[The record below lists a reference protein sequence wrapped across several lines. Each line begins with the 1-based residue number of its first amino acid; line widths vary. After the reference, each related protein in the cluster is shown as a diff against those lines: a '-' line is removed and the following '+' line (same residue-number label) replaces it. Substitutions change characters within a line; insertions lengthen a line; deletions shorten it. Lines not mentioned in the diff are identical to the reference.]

1 MIKGVAMNYNKN
13 ITYRSSSPPTNE
25 RREEREK
32 VINLVNY
39 YESSTTALV
48 IQKDEKWLYLNAA
61 AVQLLGYSESCE
73 LEGKSIWETIHPS
86 EKQKVMKR
94 IEASING
101 VNPGALI
108 QRWRKKDGSILS
120 VEVLA
125 IPVEN
130 YLGQTSAI
138 IKEVDQERKNVQEMY
153 DHYELITEN
162 MNEIISLLDAEGRL
176 LYVSP
181 SYRKYARNR
190 IEDEIGQSS
199 IRYVH
204 KDDVAYVRA
213 EFAKLVASRKPL
225 IIKYRMQRKDGVYR
239 YIESQGTCILN
250 ENECSY
256 VVVSRD
262 VTEKHYAEMKLQLN
276 EKKHRM
282 ILEHS
287 NDLICMMNLEGTSV
301 YASPSY
307 KEVLGYEQEEVVGK
321 DILTFIHEEDFEKCQ
336 KAIQTLTETKQPIT
350 TIYRKVDA
358 SGHNVILEAKGMPVT
373 DGNGKVN
380 HFVFISR
387 DITEKMQLEQ
397 YRENIE
403 KLALIGDVAAG
414 FAHEI
419 RNPLTSIKGF
429 IKLLAKEPREEDRMY
444 HQIIEGELAKIEEVV
459 NGFISLAKPEASE
472 VAEVSL
478 LKLIKNAINVLTP
491 QASSKNIRI
500 NISSQ
505 LKSIAIRCQKNQM
518 KQVFINILKNAV
530 EAIEQDGQID
540 VILEENCN
548 GVRIEIHDN
557 GVGIEEE
564 RLERIGVPFYTNKE
578 KGIGL
583 GMTVSNK
590 IISEHKGSLQ
600 IESKPGEGTRVYIQ
614 LPRKGN

>member
-1 MIKGVAMNYNKN
+1 MTYNKEN
-13 ITYRSSSPPTNE
+13 ITYKSSSPPTDNVLQ
-25 RREEREK
+25 EERGK
-32 VINLVNY
+32 VTNLVKY
-39 YESSTTALV
+39 YEDSTTALV
-48 IQKDEKWLYLNAA
+48 VQKNEKWLYLNAA
-61 AVQLLGYSESCE
+61 AVHLLGYNDFSE
-73 LEGKSIWETIHPS
+73 LEGKSIWETIHAS
-86 EKQKVMKR
+86 ERQTVLKR

-101 VNPGALI
+101 VNPGAFV
-108 QRWRKKDGSILS
+108 QRWLRKDGFTVS

-130 YLGQTSAI
+130 FLGQTSAI
-138 IKEVDQERKNVQEMY
+138 IKEVDHETKKIQEMY
-153 DHYELITEN
+153 ANYELITEN
-162 MNEIISLLDAEGRL
+162 MNEIISLLDANGRL

-181 SYRKYARNR
+181 SYRDYARAN
-190 IEDEIGQSS
+190 IDEEIGRSS
-199 IRYVH
+199 IRYIH
-204 KDDVAYVRA
+204 KEDREHVRT
-213 EFAKLVASRKPL
+213 EFYKLVKFRKPL
-225 IIKYRMQRKDGVYR
+225 MIKYRMQRKDGVFR
-239 YIESQGTCILN
+239 YFESQGTCILN
-250 ENECSY
+250 EEECSY

-262 VTEKHYAEMKLQLN
+262 VTEKHEAEMKLQLN

-287 NDLICMMNLEGTSV
+287 NDLICMMNHEGITV

-307 KEVLGYEQEEVVGK
+307 KEVLGYEQSEVIGK
-321 DILTFIHEEDFEKCQ
+321 DILTFIHPEDYEKCQ
-336 KAIQTLTETKQPIT
+336 KAIQTLTETKQSIT
-350 TIYRKVDA
+350 TVYRKRHA
-358 SGHNVILEAKGMPVT
+358 SGHSVILEAKGMAVSEG
-373 DGNGKVN
+373 DEQVN
-380 HFVFISR
+380 HFVFIAR

-403 KLALIGDVAAG
+403 KLAIIGDVAAG

-429 IKLLAKEPREEDRMY
+429 LKLLAKNEAEHDRMY
-444 HQIIEGELAKIEEVV
+444 HQIIERELAKIEEVI
-459 NGFISLAKPEASE
+459 NGFISLAKPEAGE

-491 QASSKNIRI
+491 QAASKNIRI

-505 LKSIAIRCQKNQM
+505 LKTIVICCQKNQM

-530 EAIEQDGQID
+530 EAIEENGKID
-540 VILEENCN
+540 VILEENQN
-548 GVRIEIHDN
+548 NVSIEIHDN

-590 IISEHKGSLQ
+590 IITEHKGSLRV
-600 IESKPGEGTRVYIQ
+600 ESEPGEGTRVYIQ
-614 LPRKGN
+614 LPRNGG

>member
-1 MIKGVAMNYNKN
+1 MNHNEN
-13 ITYRSSSPPTNE
+13 TAIYRRSGPPPENE
-25 RREEREK
+25 MREPSDK
-32 VINLVNY
+32 LAGLVKY

-48 IQKDEKWLYLNAA
+48 VQKEEKWLYLNDA
-61 AVQLLGYSESCE
+61 AVHLLGFEHFSE
-73 LEGKSIWETIHPS
+73 LEGKSIWETIHS
-86 EKQKVMKR
+86 ENREVVSKR

-101 VNPGALI
+101 VNPGVLV
-108 QRWRKKDGSILS
+108 QRWLKKDGSYVP
-120 VEVLA
+120 VEVIG

-130 YLGQTSAI
+130 FVGQTTAI
-138 IKEVDQERKNVQEMY
+138 IKEVDY
-153 DHYELITEN
+153 DRANIQNTLENYQLITEN
-162 MNEIISLLDAEGRL
+162 MNEMISLLDPKGNL

-181 SYRKYARNR
+181 SYRAYAREG
-190 IEDEIGQSS
+190 IQDEMGRSS

-204 KDDVAYVRA
+204 EEDKERVRK
-213 EFAKLVASRKPL
+213 EFFKLVKYRQPL
-225 IIKYRMQRKDGVYR
+225 IIQYRMQRKDGAYR
-239 YIESQGTCILN
+239 YIESQGTCISN
-250 ENECSY
+250 ENERSY

-262 VTEKHYAEMKLQLN
+262 VTERHQAEMRLQLN

-287 NDLICMMNLEGTSV
+287 NDLICMMNNEGTSV

-307 KEVLGYEQEEVVGK
+307 KEILGYEQNEVVGK
-321 DILTFIHEEDFEKCQ
+321 DILTFIHPEDFEKLQ
-336 KAIQTLTETKQPIT
+336 RAIQKLTETKQPIT
-350 TIYRKVDA
+350 TIYRKKHA
-358 SGHNVILEAKGMPVT
+358 SGHDIILEAKGMAVI
-373 DGNGKVN
+373 DEEGNVN

-387 DITEKMQLEQ
+387 DITEKIQLQQ

-429 IKLLAKEPREEDRMY
+429 VKLLARQEESDRTY
-444 HQIIEGELAKIEEVV
+444 HQIIEDELTNIEEVV

-478 LKLIKNAINVLTP
+478 LKLVKNAITVLTP

-505 LKSIAIRCQKNQM
+505 LKSIVIRCQRNQM
-518 KQVFINILKNAV
+518 KQVFINILKNSV

-540 VILEENCN
+540 VILEENQN
-548 GVRIEIHDN
+548 DVIIEIHDN
-557 GVGIEEE
+557 GMGIDEE

-590 IISEHKGSLQ
+590 IITEHKGRLK
-600 IESKPGEGTRVYIQ
+600 IESKRGQGTKVMIQ
-614 LPRKGN
+614 LPKE

>member
-1 MIKGVAMNYNKN
+1 MNHNEN
-13 ITYRSSSPPTNE
+13 TAIYRRSGPPPENE
-25 RREEREK
+25 TKEPRDDK
-32 VINLVNY
+32 LAGLVKY

-48 IQKDEKWLYLNAA
+48 VQKEEKWLYLNDA
-61 AVQLLGYSESCE
+61 AVHLLGFEHFSE
-73 LEGKSIWETIHPS
+73 LEGKSIWETVHPENREVVS
-86 EKQKVMKR
+86 KR

-101 VNPGALI
+101 VNPGVLV
-108 QRWRKKDGSILS
+108 QRWLKKDGSYIH
-120 VEVLA
+120 VEVTG

-130 YLGQTSAI
+130 FLGQTTAI
-138 IKEVDQERKNVQEMY
+138 IKKVDYDRANVQNTLENY
-153 DHYELITEN
+153 QLITEN
-162 MNEIISLLDAEGRL
+162 MNEIISLLDPKGNL

-181 SYRKYARNR
+181 SYRAYAREG
-190 IEDEIGQSS
+190 IEDEIGRSS

-204 KDDVAYVRA
+204 EEDKERVRK
-213 EFAKLVASRKPL
+213 EFFKLVKYRQPL
-225 IIKYRMQRKDGVYR
+225 IIQYRMQRKDGIYR
-239 YIESQGTCILN
+239 YIESQGTCISN
-250 ENECSY
+250 ENERSY

-262 VTEKHYAEMKLQLN
+262 VTERHEAEMLLHWN

-287 NDLICMMNLEGTSV
+287 NDLICMMNNEGTSV

-307 KEVLGYEQEEVVGK
+307 KEVLGYEQNEVVGK
-321 DILTFIHEEDFEKCQ
+321 DILTFIHPEDFEKCQ
-336 KAIQTLTETKQPIT
+336 RAIQKLTETKQPIT
-350 TIYRKVDA
+350 TIYRKLHA
-358 SGHNVILEAKGMPVT
+358 SGHDIILEAKGMAVI
-373 DGNGKVN
+373 DEEGNVN

-387 DITEKMQLEQ
+387 DITEKIQLQQ

-429 IKLLAKEPREEDRMY
+429 VKLLARQEESDRTY
-444 HQIIEGELAKIEEVV
+444 HQIIEDELTNIEEVV
-459 NGFISLAKPEASE
+459 NGFISLGKPEASE

-478 LKLIKNAINVLTP
+478 LKLIKNAITVLTP

-505 LKSIAIRCQKNQM
+505 LKSIVIRCQRNQM
-518 KQVFINILKNAV
+518 KQVFINILKNSV

-540 VILEENCN
+540 VILEENQN
-548 GVRIEIHDN
+548 GVIIEIHDN
-557 GVGIEEE
+557 GMGIDEE

-590 IISEHKGSLQ
+590 IITEHRGRLK
-600 IESKPGEGTRVYIQ
+600 IESKPGQGTKVLIQ
-614 LPRKGN
+614 LPKE

>member
-1 MIKGVAMNYNKN
+1 MNHNEN
-13 ITYRSSSPPTNE
+13 TAIYRRSGPPPENE
-25 RREEREK
+25 MREPSDK
-32 VINLVNY
+32 LAGLVKY

-48 IQKDEKWLYLNAA
+48 VQKEEKWLYLNDA
-61 AVQLLGYSESCE
+61 AVHLLGFEHFSE
-73 LEGKSIWETIHPS
+73 LEGKSIWETIHS
-86 EKQKVMKR
+86 ENREVVLKR

-101 VNPGALI
+101 VNPGVLV
-108 QRWRKKDGSILS
+108 QRWLKKDGSYVP
-120 VEVLA
+120 VEVIG

-130 YLGQTSAI
+130 FVGQTTAI
-138 IKEVDQERKNVQEMY
+138 IKEVDY
-153 DHYELITEN
+153 DRANIQNTLENYQLITEN
-162 MNEIISLLDAEGRL
+162 MNEMISLLDPKGNL

-181 SYRKYARNR
+181 SYRAYAREG
-190 IEDEIGQSS
+190 IQDEMGRSS

-204 KDDVAYVRA
+204 EEDKERVRK
-213 EFAKLVASRKPL
+213 EFFKLVKYRQP
-225 IIKYRMQRKDGVYR
+225 IIIQYRMQRKDGAYR
-239 YIESQGTCILN
+239 YIESQGTCISN
-250 ENECSY
+250 ENDRSY

-262 VTEKHYAEMKLQLN
+262 VTERHQAEMRLQLN

-287 NDLICMMNLEGTSV
+287 NDLICMMNNEGTSV

-307 KEVLGYEQEEVVGK
+307 KEILGYEQNEVVGK
-321 DILTFIHEEDFEKCQ
+321 DILTFIHPEDFEKLQ
-336 KAIQTLTETKQPIT
+336 RAIQKLTETKQPIT
-350 TIYRKVDA
+350 TIYRKKHA
-358 SGHNVILEAKGMPVT
+358 SGHDIILEAKGMAVI
-373 DGNGKVN
+373 DEEGNVN

-387 DITEKMQLEQ
+387 DITEKIQLQQ

-429 IKLLAKEPREEDRMY
+429 VKLLARQEESDRTY
-444 HQIIEGELAKIEEVV
+444 HQIIEDELTNIEEVV

-478 LKLIKNAINVLTP
+478 LKLVKNAITVLTP

-505 LKSIAIRCQKNQM
+505 LKSIVIRCQRNQM
-518 KQVFINILKNAV
+518 KQVFINILKNSV

-540 VILEENCN
+540 VILEENQN
-548 GVRIEIHDN
+548 DVIIEIHDN
-557 GVGIEEE
+557 GMGIDEE

-590 IISEHKGSLQ
+590 IITEHKGRLK
-600 IESKPGEGTRVYIQ
+600 IESKRGQGTKVMIQ
-614 LPRKGN
+614 LPKE

>member
-1 MIKGVAMNYNKN
+1 MTYNKDN
-13 ITYRSSSPPTNE
+13 ITYKSSSPPPDNVLQ
-25 RREEREK
+25 EERDK
-32 VINLVNY
+32 VTNLVKY
-39 YESSTTALV
+39 YEGSTTALV
-48 IQKDEKWLYLNAA
+48 VQKNEKWLYLNAA
-61 AVQLLGYSESCE
+61 AVLLLGYNDSSE
-73 LEGKSIWETIHPS
+73 LEGKSIWETIHAS
-86 EKQKVMKR
+86 ERETVLKR

-101 VNPGALI
+101 VNPGAFI
-108 QRWRKKDGSILS
+108 QRWIKKDGSSVS

-130 YLGQTSAI
+130 FLGQTSAI
-138 IKEVDQERKNVQEMY
+138 IKEVDHETKKIQEMY
-153 DHYELITEN
+153 ANYELITEN
-162 MNEIISLLDAEGRL
+162 MNEIISLLDANGRL

-181 SYRKYARNR
+181 SYRDYARAS
-190 IEDEIGQSS
+190 IDEEIGRSS
-199 IRYVH
+199 IRYIH
-204 KDDVAYVRA
+204 KEDREHVRT
-213 EFAKLVASRKPL
+213 EFFKLVKFRKPL
-225 IIKYRMQRKDGVYR
+225 MIKYRMLRKDGVFR

-250 ENECSY
+250 EEECSY
-256 VVVSRD
+256 VIVSRD
-262 VTEKHYAEMKLQLN
+262 VTEKHQAEMKLQLN

-287 NDLICMMNLEGTSV
+287 NDLICMMNHEGISV

-307 KEVLGYEQEEVVGK
+307 KEVLGYEQSEVIGK
-321 DILTFIHEEDFEKCQ
+321 DILTFIHPEDYEKCQ
-336 KAIQTLTETKQPIT
+336 KAIQTLTETKQSIT
-350 TIYRKVDA
+350 TVYRKLHA
-358 SGHNVILEAKGMPVT
+358 SGHSVILEAKGMAVSEG
-373 DGNGKVN
+373 DGQVN

-387 DITEKMQLEQ
+387 DITEKIQLEQ

-403 KLALIGDVAAG
+403 KLAIIGDVAAG

-429 IKLLAKEPREEDRMY
+429 LKLLAKKEAEHDMMY
-444 HQIIEGELAKIEEVV
+444 HQIIERELAKIEEVI
-459 NGFISLAKPEASE
+459 NGFISLAKPEAGE

-491 QASSKNIRI
+491 QAASKNIRI

-505 LKSIAIRCQKNQM
+505 LKSIVICCQKNQM

-530 EAIEQDGQID
+530 EAIEEDGKID
-540 VILEENCN
+540 VILEENQN
-548 GVRIEIHDN
+548 NVSIEIHDN

-590 IISEHKGSLQ
+590 IITEHKGSLR
-600 IESKPGEGTRVYIQ
+600 IESKPGEGTRVYIR
-614 LPRKGN
+614 LPKN

>member
-1 MIKGVAMNYNKN
+1 MTYNKDH
-13 ITYRSSSPPTNE
+13 ITYKSLSPPPDDVIK
-25 RREEREK
+25 EERDK
-32 VINLVNY
+32 ITNLVKY
-39 YESSTTALV
+39 YEGSTTALV
-48 IQKDEKWLYLNAA
+48 VQKNEKWFYLNAA
-61 AVQLLGYSESCE
+61 AVHLLGYNDSSE

-86 EKQKVMKR
+86 ERELVLKR

-101 VNPGALI
+101 VNPGAFI
-108 QRWRKKDGSILS
+108 QKWIKKDGSSVS

-138 IKEVDQERKNVQEMY
+138 IKEVDQESKKVQEMY
-153 DHYELITEN
+153 TNYELITEN
-162 MNEIISLLDAEGRL
+162 MNEIISLLDANGKL

-181 SYRKYARNR
+181 SYREYARGS
-190 IEDEIGQSS
+190 IDDEIGRSS
-199 IRYVH
+199 IRYIH
-204 KDDVAYVRA
+204 KEDREHVRT
-213 EFAKLVASRKPL
+213 EFLKLVKFRKPL
-225 IIKYRMQRKDGVYR
+225 MIKYRMQRKDGVFR

-250 ENECSY
+250 EEKCSY

-262 VTEKHYAEMKLQLN
+262 VTEKHYAEIKLQLN

-287 NDLICMMNLEGTSV
+287 NDLICMMNDERTSV

-307 KEVLGYEQEEVVGK
+307 KEVLGYEQSEVIGK
-321 DILTFIHEEDFEKCQ
+321 DILTFIHPEDYEKCQ
-336 KAIQTLTETKQPIT
+336 QAIQTLMETKQSIT
-350 TIYRKVDA
+350 TVYRKVHA
-358 SGHNVILEAKGMPVT
+358 SGHSVILEAKGMAVSEGDGQVT
-373 DGNGKVN
+373 

-387 DITEKMQLEQ
+387 DITEKVQLEQ
-397 YRENIE
+397 YRENID
-403 KLALIGDVAAG
+403 KLAIIGDVAAG

-429 IKLLAKEPREEDRMY
+429 LKLLTKKDAEDDVMY
-444 HQIIEGELAKIEEVV
+444 HQIIEGELAKIEEVI
-459 NGFISLAKPEASE
+459 NGFISLAKPEAGE

-491 QASSKNIRI
+491 QAASKNIRI

-505 LKSIAIRCQKNQM
+505 LKSIVICCQKNQM

-530 EAIEQDGQID
+530 EAIEENGQID
-540 VILEENCN
+540 VILEENN
-548 GVRIEIHDN
+548 NVVSIEIHDN
-557 GVGIEEE
+557 GIGIEED

-590 IISEHKGSLQ
+590 IITEHDGSLR
-600 IESKPGEGTRVYIQ
+600 IESRPGEGTKVSIR
-614 LPRKGN
+614 LPKN

>member
-1 MIKGVAMNYNKN
+1 MTYNKDN
-13 ITYRSSSPPTNE
+13 ITYKSSSSPPDNILQ
-25 RREEREK
+25 EERDK
-32 VINLVNY
+32 VTNLVKY
-39 YESSTTALV
+39 YEGSTTALV
-48 IQKDEKWLYLNAA
+48 VQKNEKWLYLNAA
-61 AVQLLGYSESCE
+61 AVHLLGYNDSSE
-73 LEGKSIWETIHPS
+73 LEGKSIWETIHAS
-86 EKQKVMKR
+86 ERETVLKR

-101 VNPGALI
+101 VNPGAFI
-108 QRWRKKDGSILS
+108 QRWIKKDGSSVS

-130 YLGQTSAI
+130 FLGQTSAI
-138 IKEVDQERKNVQEMY
+138 IKEVDHESKNIQEMY
-153 DHYELITEN
+153 ANYELITEN
-162 MNEIISLLDAEGRL
+162 MNEIISLLDANGRL

-181 SYRKYARNR
+181 SYRDYARAS
-190 IEDEIGQSS
+190 IDEEIGRSS
-199 IRYVH
+199 IRYIH
-204 KDDVAYVRA
+204 KEDREHVRT
-213 EFAKLVASRKPL
+213 EFFKLVKFRNPL
-225 IIKYRMQRKDGVYR
+225 MIKYRMQRKDGVFR

-250 ENECSY
+250 EEECSY

-262 VTEKHYAEMKLQLN
+262 VTEKHQAEMRLQLN

-287 NDLICMMNLEGTSV
+287 NDLICMMNHEGISV

-307 KEVLGYEQEEVVGK
+307 KEVLGYEQSEVIGK
-321 DILTFIHEEDFEKCQ
+321 DILTFIHPEDYEKCQ
-336 KAIQTLTETKQPIT
+336 KAIQTLTETKESIT
-350 TIYRKVDA
+350 TVYRKLHA
-358 SGHNVILEAKGMPVT
+358 SGHSVIFEAKGMAVSEG
-373 DGNGKVN
+373 DGQVN

-387 DITEKMQLEQ
+387 DITEKIQLEQ

-403 KLALIGDVAAG
+403 KLAIIGDVAAG

-429 IKLLAKEPREEDRMY
+429 LKLLAKKEAEHDIMY
-444 HQIIEGELAKIEEVV
+444 HQIIEGELAKIEEVI
-459 NGFISLAKPEASE
+459 NDFISLAKPEAGE

-491 QASSKNIRI
+491 QAASKNIRI

-505 LKSIAIRCQKNQM
+505 LKSIVICCQKNQM

-530 EAIEQDGQID
+530 EAIEEDGKID
-540 VILEENCN
+540 VILEENQN
-548 GVRIEIHDN
+548 NVSIEIHDN

-590 IISEHKGSLQ
+590 IITEHKGSLRV
-600 IESKPGEGTRVYIQ
+600 ESKPGEGTTVYIR
-614 LPRKGN
+614 LPKN

>member
-1 MIKGVAMNYNKN
+1 MTYNKDN
-13 ITYRSSSPPTNE
+13 ITYKSSSSPPDNILQ
-25 RREEREK
+25 EERDK
-32 VINLVNY
+32 VTNLVKY
-39 YESSTTALV
+39 YEGSTTALV
-48 IQKDEKWLYLNAA
+48 VQKNEKWLYLNAA
-61 AVQLLGYSESCE
+61 AVHLLGYNDSSE
-73 LEGKSIWETIHPS
+73 LEGKSIWETIHAS
-86 EKQKVMKR
+86 ERETVLKR

-101 VNPGALI
+101 VNPGAFI
-108 QRWRKKDGSILS
+108 QRWIKKDGSSVS

-130 YLGQTSAI
+130 FLGQTSAI
-138 IKEVDQERKNVQEMY
+138 IKEVDHESKNIQEMY
-153 DHYELITEN
+153 ANYELITEN
-162 MNEIISLLDAEGRL
+162 MNEIISLLDANGRL

-181 SYRKYARNR
+181 SYRDYARAS
-190 IEDEIGQSS
+190 IDEEIGRSS
-199 IRYVH
+199 IRYIH
-204 KDDVAYVRA
+204 KEDREHVRT
-213 EFAKLVASRKPL
+213 EFFKLVKFRKPL
-225 IIKYRMQRKDGVYR
+225 MIKYRMQRKDGVFR

-250 ENECSY
+250 EEECSY

-262 VTEKHYAEMKLQLN
+262 VTEKHQAEMKLQLN

-287 NDLICMMNLEGTSV
+287 NDLICMMNHEGISV

-307 KEVLGYEQEEVVGK
+307 KEVLGYEQSEVIGK
-321 DILTFIHEEDFEKCQ
+321 DILTFIHPEDYEKCQ
-336 KAIQTLTETKQPIT
+336 KAIQTLTETKESIT
-350 TIYRKVDA
+350 TVYRKLHA
-358 SGHNVILEAKGMPVT
+358 SGHSVILEAKGMAVSEG
-373 DGNGKVN
+373 DGQVN

-387 DITEKMQLEQ
+387 DITEKIQLEQ

-403 KLALIGDVAAG
+403 KLAIIGDVAAG

-429 IKLLAKEPREEDRMY
+429 LKLLAKKEAEHDIMY
-444 HQIIEGELAKIEEVV
+444 HQIIEGELAKIEEVI
-459 NGFISLAKPEASE
+459 NEFISLAKPEAGE

-491 QASSKNIRI
+491 QAASKNIRI

-505 LKSIAIRCQKNQM
+505 LKSIVICCQKNQM

-530 EAIEQDGQID
+530 EAIEEDGKID
-540 VILEENCN
+540 VILEENQN
-548 GVRIEIHDN
+548 NVSIEIHDN

-590 IISEHKGSLQ
+590 IITEHKGSLRV
-600 IESKPGEGTRVYIQ
+600 ESKPGEGTTVYIR
-614 LPRKGN
+614 LPKN

>member
-1 MIKGVAMNYNKN
+1 MTYNKEN
-13 ITYRSSSPPTNE
+13 MTYNSSGPPTDNVLQ
-25 RREEREK
+25 EERGK
-32 VINLVNY
+32 VTNLVKY
-39 YESSTTALV
+39 YEDSTTALV
-48 IQKDEKWLYLNAA
+48 VQKNEKWLYLNAA
-61 AVQLLGYSESCE
+61 AVHLLGYNDSSE
-73 LEGKSIWETIHPS
+73 LEGKSIWETIHSS
-86 EKQKVMKR
+86 ERQTVLKR

-101 VNPGALI
+101 VNPGTFV
-108 QRWRKKDGSILS
+108 QRWLRKDGSTVS

-130 YLGQTSAI
+130 FLGQTSAI
-138 IKEVDQERKNVQEMY
+138 IKEVDHETKKIQEMY
-153 DHYELITEN
+153 ANYELITEN
-162 MNEIISLLDAEGRL
+162 MNEIISLLDANGRL

-181 SYRKYARNR
+181 SYRDYARAS
-190 IEDEIGQSS
+190 IDEEIGRSS
-199 IRYVH
+199 IRYIH
-204 KDDVAYVRA
+204 KEDREHVRT
-213 EFAKLVASRKPL
+213 EFYKLVKFRKPL
-225 IIKYRMQRKDGVYR
+225 MIKYRMQRRDGVFR

-250 ENECSY
+250 EEECSY

-262 VTEKHYAEMKLQLN
+262 VTEKHQAEMKLQLN

-282 ILEHS
+282 ILENS
-287 NDLICMMNLEGTSV
+287 NDLICMMNHEGITV

-307 KEVLGYEQEEVVGK
+307 KEVLGYEQSEVIDK
-321 DILTFIHEEDFEKCQ
+321 DILTFIHPEDYEKCQ
-336 KAIQTLTETKQPIT
+336 KAIQTLTETKQSIT
-350 TIYRKVDA
+350 TVYRKRHA
-358 SGHNVILEAKGMPVT
+358 SGHSVILEAKGMAVSEG
-373 DGNGKVN
+373 DEQVN
-380 HFVFISR
+380 HFVFIAR
-387 DITEKMQLEQ
+387 DITEKIQLEQ

-403 KLALIGDVAAG
+403 KLAIIGDVAAG

-429 IKLLAKEPREEDRMY
+429 LKLLAKKEAEHDRMY
-444 HQIIEGELAKIEEVV
+444 HHIIERELAKIEEVI
-459 NGFISLAKPEASE
+459 NGFISLAKPEAGE

-491 QASSKNIRI
+491 QAASKNIRI

-505 LKSIAIRCQKNQM
+505 LKTIVICCQKNQM

-530 EAIEQDGQID
+530 EAIEENGKID
-540 VILEENCN
+540 VILEENRN
-548 GVRIEIHDN
+548 NVSIEIHDN

-590 IISEHKGSLQ
+590 IISEHKGSLR

-614 LPRKGN
+614 LPKGGD

>member
-1 MIKGVAMNYNKN
+1 MTYNKEN
-13 ITYRSSSPPTNE
+13 MTYKSSSPPPDNVLQ
-25 RREEREK
+25 EERDK
-32 VINLVNY
+32 VTSLVKY
-39 YESSTTALV
+39 YEDSTTALV
-48 IQKDEKWLYLNAA
+48 VQKNEKWLYINAA
-61 AVQLLGYSESCE
+61 AVYLLGYNDFSE
-73 LEGKSIWETIHPS
+73 LEGKSIWETIHAS
-86 EKQKVMKR
+86 ERQTVLKR

-101 VNPGALI
+101 VNPGAFI
-108 QRWRKKDGSILS
+108 QRWLRKDGSSVS

-130 YLGQTSAI
+130 FLGQTSAI
-138 IKEVDQERKNVQEMY
+138 IKEVDHETKKIQEMY
-153 DHYELITEN
+153 ANYELITEN
-162 MNEIISLLDAEGRL
+162 MNEIISLLDANGRL

-181 SYRKYARNR
+181 SYRDYARAS
-190 IEDEIGQSS
+190 IDEEIGRSS
-199 IRYVH
+199 IRYIH
-204 KDDVAYVRA
+204 MEDREHVRT
-213 EFAKLVASRKPL
+213 EFYKLVKFRKPL
-225 IIKYRMQRKDGVYR
+225 MIKYRMQRKDGVFR

-250 ENECSY
+250 EEECSY

-262 VTEKHYAEMKLQLN
+262 VTEKHEAEMKLQLN

-287 NDLICMMNLEGTSV
+287 NDLICMMNHEGITV

-307 KEVLGYEQEEVVGK
+307 KEVLGYEQSEVIGK
-321 DILTFIHEEDFEKCQ
+321 DILRFIHPEDYEKCQ
-336 KAIQTLTETKQPIT
+336 KAIRSLTETKQSIT
-350 TIYRKVDA
+350 TVYRKRHA
-358 SGHNVILEAKGMPVT
+358 SGHSVILEAKGMAVSEG
-373 DGNGKVN
+373 DEQVN

-387 DITEKMQLEQ
+387 DITEKIQLEQ

-403 KLALIGDVAAG
+403 KLAIIGDVAAG

-429 IKLLAKEPREEDRMY
+429 LKLLAKKEAEHDRMY
-444 HQIIEGELAKIEEVV
+444 HQIIEGELTKIEEVI
-459 NGFISLAKPEASE
+459 NGFISLAKPEAGE

-478 LKLIKNAINVLTP
+478 LKLIKNAINILTP
-491 QASSKNIRI
+491 QAASKNIRI

-505 LKSIAIRCQKNQM
+505 LKTIVISCKKNQM

-530 EAIEQDGQID
+530 EAIEENGKID
-540 VILEENCN
+540 VILEENQN
-548 GVRIEIHDN
+548 NVSIEIHDN

-590 IISEHKGSLQ
+590 IITEHKGSLRV
-600 IESKPGEGTRVYIQ
+600 ESEPGEGTRVYIQ
-614 LPRKGN
+614 LPRNAE

>member
-1 MIKGVAMNYNKN
+1 MTYNKEN
-13 ITYRSSSPPTNE
+13 ITYKSSSPPTDNVLQ
-25 RREEREK
+25 EERGK
-32 VINLVNY
+32 VTNLVKY
-39 YESSTTALV
+39 YEDSTTALV
-48 IQKDEKWLYLNAA
+48 VQKNEKWLYLNAA
-61 AVQLLGYSESCE
+61 AVHLLGYNDFSE
-73 LEGKSIWETIHPS
+73 LEGKSIWETIHAS
-86 EKQKVMKR
+86 ERQTVLKR

-101 VNPGALI
+101 VNPGAFV
-108 QRWRKKDGSILS
+108 QRWLRKDGSTFS

-130 YLGQTSAI
+130 FLGQTSAI
-138 IKEVDQERKNVQEMY
+138 IKEVDHETKKIQEMY
-153 DHYELITEN
+153 ANYELITEN
-162 MNEIISLLDAEGRL
+162 MNEIISLLDANGRL

-181 SYRKYARNR
+181 SYRDYARAS
-190 IEDEIGQSS
+190 IDEEIGRSS
-199 IRYVH
+199 IRYIH
-204 KDDVAYVRA
+204 KEDREHVRT
-213 EFAKLVASRKPL
+213 EFYKLVKFRKPL
-225 IIKYRMQRKDGVYR
+225 MITYRMQRKDGVFR

-250 ENECSY
+250 EEECSY

-262 VTEKHYAEMKLQLN
+262 VTEKHEAEMKLQLN

-287 NDLICMMNLEGTSV
+287 NDLICMMNHEGITV

-307 KEVLGYEQEEVVGK
+307 KEVLGYEQTEVIGK
-321 DILTFIHEEDFEKCQ
+321 DILTFIHPEDYEKCQ
-336 KAIQTLTETKQPIT
+336 KAIQTLTETKQSIT
-350 TIYRKVDA
+350 TVYRKRHA
-358 SGHNVILEAKGMPVT
+358 SGHSVILEAKGMAVSEG
-373 DGNGKVN
+373 DEQVN
-380 HFVFISR
+380 HFVFIAR
-387 DITEKMQLEQ
+387 DITEKIQLEQ

-403 KLALIGDVAAG
+403 KLAIIGDVAAG

-429 IKLLAKEPREEDRMY
+429 LKLLAKNEAEHDRMY
-444 HQIIEGELAKIEEVV
+444 HQIIEGELAKIEEVI
-459 NGFISLAKPEASE
+459 NGFISLAKPEAGE

-491 QASSKNIRI
+491 QAASKNIRI

-505 LKSIAIRCQKNQM
+505 LKTIVICCQKNQM

-530 EAIEQDGQID
+530 EAIEENGKID
-540 VILEENCN
+540 VILEENQN
-548 GVRIEIHDN
+548 NVSIEIHDN

-590 IISEHKGSLQ
+590 IITEHKGSLRV
-600 IESKPGEGTRVYIQ
+600 ESEPGEGTRVYIQ
-614 LPRKGN
+614 LPRNGD